1 MKHIPSIFPIFSF
14 RDIDGELTVLPL
26 ILCINVIK
34 RFLDADVLYVFV
46 KMSVKRHRS
55 LLLNNVA
62 GLTFSPVLPI

>member
-34 RFLDADVLYVFV
+34 RFLDADVLYVFEKIV
-46 KMSVKRHRS
+46 CLS
-55 LLLNNVA
+55 NVIDCY
-62 GLTFSPVLPI
+62 F